1 MATASPVIALVPV
14 RGGSK
19 GLPGKNMRRLAGVP
33 LYLHAVRQALRVAGR
48 CIVTTDIEEILA
60 ESAPDGCT
68 VLRRPADLAG
78 DAVPMLDVVR
88 DVIGRL
94 DLHAETLLLLQ
105 ATSPLRSDGDLR
117 AVLDLHASGRFAMTM
132 AVAPVDRSQLKF
144 GILDGDAFRPVA
156 DPAYC
161 FTNRQALPETGR
173 PNGAAYAFTADAFR
187 AAGGWPYQSIGAVAM
202 PPERSLDIDTL
213 EDFDRVEAILRSQ
226 GAEASRQ

>member
-1 MATASPVIALVPV
+1 MASAGQVIGLVPV

-19 GLPGKNMRRLAGVP
+19 GLPGKNMRPLAGVP

-48 CIVTTDIEEILA
+48 CIVTTDIEDIL
-60 ESAPDGCT
+60 SAPPPEGCT
-68 VLRRPADLAG
+68 VLRRPPELAG
-78 DAVPMLDVVR
+78 DTVPMLDVVR
-88 DVIGRL
+88 DVIGRF

-105 ATSPLRSDGDLR
+105 ATSPLRSDADLR

-161 FTNRQALPETGR
+161 FSNRQALPETCR
-173 PNGAAYAFTADAFR
+173 PNGAAYAFLADAFR
-187 AAGGWPYQSIGAVAM
+187 DAGGWPYESIGAVPM
-202 PPERSLDIDTL
+202 PTDRSLDIDTL
-213 EDFDRVEAILRSQ
+213 EDFDRVEATMQAMNS
-226 GAEASRQ
+226 EASR